1 MDEAAK
7 RAEIGLC
14 LMLAAADGEISAA
27 EIGAL
32 STRLGRLLGDDVGAR
47 LLTSVIE
54 SEIQALDDLGPD
66 AYIATLV
73 ARLPEAARMPT
84 LRSALGVAFA
94 DGLAPEE
101 EETFREVA
109 AALGVD
115 SLEAD
120 SMLELV
126 PLSQKTRRPSSGP

>member
-1 MDEAAK
+1 MDDAAK

-14 LMLAAADGEISAA
+14 LMLAAADGEVSEA

-32 STRLGRLLGDDVGAR
+32 STRLGKLLGDNVNAR
-47 LLTSVIE
+47 TIE
-54 SEIQALDDLGPD
+54 SLITMEIRALDDLGPD
-66 AYIATLV
+66 EYIATLV
-73 ARLPEAARMPT
+73 DRLPQPQRMPA

-109 AALGVD
+109 SALGVD
-115 SLEAD
+115 QLETDA
-120 SMLELV
+120 MLELV
-126 PLSQKTRRPSSGP
+126 PLSRRSSRP

>member
-1 MDEAAK
+1 MNEANK

-14 LMLAAADGEISAA
+14 LMLAAADGEVSEA

-32 STRLGRLLGDDVGAR
+32 SSRLGRLLGDDVVFTQLEDVLSAEMR
-47 LLTSVIE
+47 
-54 SEIQALDDLGPD
+54 ALDDLGPD

-73 ARLPEAARMPT
+73 ARLPAEARMPA

-101 EETFREVA
+101 EQTFREVA
-109 AALGVD
+109 SALGVD
-115 SLEAD
+115 TLETDALLD
-120 SMLELV
+120 LV
-126 PLSQKTRRPSSGP
+126 PIAHRSSAPKA